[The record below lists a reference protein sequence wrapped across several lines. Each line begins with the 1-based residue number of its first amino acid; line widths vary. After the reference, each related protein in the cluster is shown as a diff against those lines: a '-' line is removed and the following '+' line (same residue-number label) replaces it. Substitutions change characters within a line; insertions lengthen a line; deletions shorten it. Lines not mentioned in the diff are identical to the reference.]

1 MEVVLLDSCGIP
13 RAPQYSGGQ
22 YAAVR
27 PFAYGAVT
35 LCGGPFQVASA
46 RPTVGNCARVLQHPD
61 IDSHNPVL
69 KTAVTLQQHG
79 LGSSLFARRYSG
91 NRGFFL
97 FLGVLRCFSSPGW
110 PLATYGFSGGYCGM
124 TRSGFPHSEIHGSTP
139 ACGYPW
145 LIAAR
150 CVLHRL
156 PAPRHSPCALNSL
169 TSPV

>member
-1 MEVVLLDSCGIP
+1 MVLLDSCGIP

-22 YAAVR
+22 YAAAR

-110 PLATYGFSGGYCGM
+110 ASRHLWIQWRILRYDPQWVPPFGNP
-124 TRSGFPHSEIHGSTP
+124 RIN
-139 ACGYPW
+139 AC
-145 LIAAR
+145 L
-150 CVLHRL
+150 RL
-156 PAPRHSPCALNSL
+156 PVAYRSSLRPSSPPSAKAFAVR
-169 TSPV
+169 P